1 MAKEFEQVTIK
12 FDPQDCAALKRVAAA
27 EDRSLSAQVRHLV
40 AKALREYTQEG
51 QEAA

>member
-27 EDRSLSAQVRHLV
+27 EDRNLTEQIRHWVRKGL
-40 AKALREYTQEG
+40 KEYT
-51 QEAA
+51 EAAAA